1 MFKYK
6 SFKTTRKY
14 FPINGLNLD
23 VNKRYIDDK
32 YCSDINNIIPFPMG
46 CGTVRNGSILEFDA
60 YATDPIYKYV
70 EFQGFYV
77 SREQFLCYVSDFV
90 KDTISSA
97 SFVFAGDTLD
107 YISFRSNNL
116 AKYTKGTYI
125 LLKYFAT
132 DSGDVEIRLKIK
144 SVAIVSGNC
153 RLKVEGFN
161 DINLYGS
168 TEKTI
173 KDIFFSDGKIWK
185 IDRANK
191 NVTVLKE
198 GLVPQCS
205 PNFCLFKDHLFIAN
219 GVDNV
224 LMYDGIDLID
234 AYTWKLETLEDIR
247 KTGNR
252 KIAFTSRTAIQE
264 NYLNQTIKTSTQT
277 LRCVAFTKNENDVEL
292 EFNSDVANFQNAR
305 NSISYKQILPKFSY
319 LAVVSDRLFA
329 LGPGLSS
336 IYGRDANERLAVYY
350 QFAADTLDLWT
361 GNVKKFIPRIDLS
374 IKHGNVD
381 NIEAIASISGYVL
394 FIGREKT
401 QVWSAGEPEN
411 IDNPNLNATMVHVAT
426 LNIGCIHKDMVSVLP
441 NMVIVASQNG
451 MHALSSLNPAKQF
464 AATPLVG
471 VNNYFK
477 WFSSEVTQNQERWLS
492 TRSFSYSK
500 GGFYGL
506 RLSNNPCIIGFLDRP
521 SDLFSKFTGDF
532 QNASCFATSD
542 ENLFYCIGNKI
553 FSYGDGY
560 GQRSS
565 FGDMGK
571 TKNIE
576 FSAIFSPVKQTRY
589 LNYYIDIDIDN
600 PSNFERLTVIINGE
614 NGKYF
619 EKVLSDYKMDDRGD
633 FFDSL
638 PLYLEELNNRDDAF
652 QMSLGKYRMPQNF
665 RFNSNEFYIKI
676 LGNTKSGKIIINKLE
691 LYGK

>member
-1 MFKYK
+1 MFKYR

-60 YATDPIYKYV
+60 YATNPIYKYV
-70 EFQGFYV
+70 EFQGIWGTV
-77 SREQFLCYVSDFV
+77 EQFVCYVSDFV
-90 KDTISSA
+90 KDTITEA
-97 SFVFAGDTLD
+97 KFNFTGGVLD
-107 YISFRSNNL
+107 FISFKSNNYP
-116 AKYTKGTYI
+116 KYAEGTYI

-132 DSGDVEIRLKIK
+132 NSGDVELKLKIK
-144 SVAIVSGNC
+144 SVKIVGGAC
-153 RLKVEGFN
+153 RLKVVGFS
-161 DINLYGS
+161 DINLFGS
-168 TEKTI
+168 REQTI

-185 IDRANK
+185 INRNDRSV
-191 NVTVLKE
+191 NVLRE

-205 PNFCLFKDHLFIAN
+205 PDFCLFKRHLFIAN
-219 GVDNV
+219 GVDKV
-224 LMYDGIDLID
+224 MMYDGTVLVD
-234 AYTWKLETLEDIR
+234 AYNWKLEELRNIR
-247 KTGNR
+247 KTGNTT
-252 KIAFTSRTAIQE
+252 ISFESQSAIEE

-277 LRCVAFTKNENDVEL
+277 LRCTAFARNERLVTL
-292 EFNSDVANFQNAR
+292 TFNEDVADFPDSR
-305 NSISYKQILPKFSY
+305 NSISYKELLPRFSY
-319 LAVVSDRLFA
+319 LAVISDRLFA

-336 IYGRDANERLAVYY
+336 ISGRDGYERLNVYY
-350 QFAADTLDLWT
+350 QFSADTLDLWSS
-361 GNVKKFIPRIDLS
+361 NVKKVIPRLDLS
-374 IKHGNVD
+374 IKHEKDD

-401 QVWSAGEPEN
+401 QVWTAGEPEN

-426 LNIGCIHKDMVSVLP
+426 LNVGCVHKDMVCVLP
-441 NMVIVASQNG
+441 NMVIVASKNG
-451 MHALSSLNPAKQF
+451 MHALSSLNAAKQF
-464 AATPLVG
+464 ASTPIIG

-477 WFSSEVTQNQERWLS
+477 WFSSEVLQNQEKWLS
-492 TRSFSYSK
+492 TRSFAYLK
-500 GGFYGL
+500 GGFYGF

-532 QNASCFATSD
+532 QNASCFTTSY
-542 ENLFYCIGNKI
+542 ENLFFSVGNKI

-560 GQRSS
+560 GQQSS
-565 FGDMGK
+565 FGDLGG

-576 FSAIFSPVKQTRY
+576 FSAIFSPVKHTRY

-600 PSNFERLTVIINGE
+600 PSNFKRISVIINGE

-619 EKVLSDYKMDDRGD
+619 EKVFPSYEMDDSGD
-633 FFDSL
+633 FLDSL
-638 PLYLEELNNRDDAF
+638 PLYLEELNNRNDAL

-665 RFNSNEFYIKI
+665 RFNSNEFFIKI
-676 LGNTKSGKIIINKLE
+676 VGNTKSGKIIINKLE